1 METMKKNENNKSTNT
16 VDTTSLYDDFSI
28 EFVSA
33 QDEREALAVL
43 QYAPS
48 FNSFRSFSNFN
59 NFDNFN

>member
-1 METMKKNENNKSTNT
+1 MKKNESNKSTVL

-48 FNSFRSFSNFN
+48 FNNFNSFN

>member
-1 METMKKNENNKSTNT
+1 MKKNESNKPTVL

-48 FNSFRSFSNFN
+48 FNSFSSFN

>member
-1 METMKKNENNKSTNT
+1 MKKNESNKSTVL
-16 VDTTSLYDDFSI
+16 VDITSLYDDFSI

-48 FNSFRSFSNFN
+48 FNSLSSFN

>member
-1 METMKKNENNKSTNT
+1 METMKKKKKKHENQSTTT

-48 FNSFRSFSNFN
+48 FNSFN

>member
-1 METMKKNENNKSTNT
+1 MKKKHENQSTNT

-48 FNSFRSFSNFN
+48 FNRLSSFN